1 MRAAYHS
8 GKQFDVRAS
17 EGVCVCVCMCVCM
30 CVSIVM
36 QAFNGIGS
44 ITGQILQENKVVH
57 INGGQMTWQG
67 YLSREFIHCISKVK

>member
-17 EGVCVCVCMCVCM
+17 EGVCV

-57 INGGQMTWQG
+57 ILEG
-67 YLSREFIHCISKVK
+67 K